1 MSCPG
6 APACRCGCHRLLTSA
21 FRSAD
26 KAIQQFGR
34 SHRSN
39 QASAPIYRIL
49 LTELGGERRFA
60 ASAAKR
66 LLSLGALLRGDRNAL
81 GAGAS
86 LKQFDI
92 ETTVGGLAMKRT
104 IYDAMAKTTPLP
116 GTQLADAS
124 ADELRS
130 WRANARKA
138 LVSVGL
144 AVWSSSDLGF
154 RDSSNRTIALTDKN
168 DVDNVPR
175 FLNRMLGLSIAD
187 QKALFGHFSETFD
200 VRACRSD
207 TCTFI
212 TSGRAAISRPADA
225 SATLS
230 QAVVGIQKSR
240 GLWDD
245 GIVDLRAPSIIV
257 AKGFPRRIHT
267 CPTSGAET
275 HVLKLRID
283 RGFTFARAQK
293 DFDSYKEA
301 DRVHGGA
308 SCDGAVRLLQDGGQ
322 QLRGNG
328 PATHHPRDGDLLA
341 VPLFSRPPDALSNAH
356 PRMAARPHAA

>member
-1 MSCPG
+1 LSCPG
-6 APACRCGCHRLLTSA
+6 APAWRCGRRRLLTSA

-104 IYDAMAKTTPLP
+104 IYDIMAKTTPLP

-144 AVWSSSDLGF
+144 AVWSSSDPGF
-154 RDSSNRTIALTDKN
+154 RDSSNRTIVLTDKN

-200 VRACRSD
+200 VRACRSSD
-207 TCTFI
+207 TCISI
-212 TSGRAAISRPADA
+212 TSGSR
-225 SATLS
+225 
-230 QAVVGIQKSR
+230 
-240 GLWDD
+240 
-245 GIVDLRAPSIIV
+245 
-257 AKGFPRRIHT
+257 
-267 CPTSGAET
+267 
-275 HVLKLRID
+275 
-283 RGFTFARAQK
+283 
-293 DFDSYKEA
+293 
-301 DRVHGGA
+301 
-308 SCDGAVRLLQDGGQ
+308 CDIL
-322 QLRGNG
+322 
-328 PATHHPRDGDLLA
+328 PC
-341 VPLFSRPPDALSNAH
+341 
-356 PRMAARPHAA
+356 